1 MFDIGFLELVLVT
14 IVGLLVLGPERL
26 PVAARTVGLYLGKLR
41 RSFNNVRAEI
51 ERELNT
57 DEIRQDLHN
66 QAIMEQ
72 LRDAERDL
80 KKGLTGDD
88 GFAEHDDR
96 SHTDAAEPEPD
107 DRSHADAAEPEPD
120 DSSHADAA
128 EPEPDDR
135 SHADAAE
142 PETDDRSHADAA
154 EPEPDDR
161 SHADAAEP
169 EPDDRSHADAA
180 ETEPPKP

>member
-1 MFDIGFLELVLVT
+1 MFDIGFLELVLVS

-26 PVAARTVGLYLGKLR
+26 PVAARTVGLYVGKLR

-51 ERELNT
+51 ERELRA

-66 QAIMEQ
+66 QSVMKQ
-72 LRDAERDL
+72 LQEAERDL
-80 KKGLTGDD
+80 KRGLTGDEFGD
-88 GFAEHDDR
+88 WSGNQLANE
-96 SHTDAAEPEPD
+96 AD
-107 DRSHADAAEPEPD
+107 DRSHADAAEPEI
-120 DSSHADAA
+120 
-128 EPEPDDR
+128 
-135 SHADAAE
+135 
-142 PETDDRSHADAA
+142 DDRSHADAA

-180 ETEPPKP
+180 EPEPDDRSHADAAEPEPDDRSHADAAEPEPPKT